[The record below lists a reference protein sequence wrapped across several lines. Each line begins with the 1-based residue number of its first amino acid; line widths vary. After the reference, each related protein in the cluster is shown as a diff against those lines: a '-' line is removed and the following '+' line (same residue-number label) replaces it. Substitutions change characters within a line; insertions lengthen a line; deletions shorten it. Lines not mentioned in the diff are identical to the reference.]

1 MYKTDDLVRL
11 IRLTEDDTLNGRR
24 KYEIGKL
31 ISFDPTDGTFLVR
44 FGRLDYYVY
53 PDQIEPATSLTPI
66 ELYNWLTDPET
77 DIPFKE
83 QLAKL
88 AQTAAAQEQ
97 AKAFDIEP
105 EVCDCFKPSE
115 DIRKIYHGALNGI
128 CNGTKERELCGCG
141 GDRSKCDFYKR
152 EEVNK

>member
-1 MYKTDDLVRL
+1 MFKTGDLVRL
-11 IRLTEDDTLNGRR
+11 VKLTEDDTLNGRR

-31 ISFDPTDGTFLVR
+31 IAFDATDNTFLVR
-44 FGRLDYYVY
+44 FGYLDYYVY
-53 PDQIEPATSLTPI
+53 PEQIEIADSLTPI
-66 ELYNWLTDPET
+66 ELYNWLTNPET

-88 AQTAAAQEQ
+88 AQAAAAQEQ

-105 EVCDCFKPSE
+105 EVCDCYESSE
-115 DIRKIYHGALNGI
+115 DVKRIYRGALNGM

-141 GDRSKCDFYKR
+141 GDRSKCDFYK
-152 EEVNK
+152 EE